1 MESMK
6 KFATF
11 LGTSSDPDFLQS
23 VYDTCTI
30 EEVKKRKTTPYDNIL
45 LRKGNLELL
54 RVY

>member
-6 KFATF
+6 KLATF

-30 EEVKKRKTTPYDNIL
+30 GEVKKRKNTPFDYIV
-45 LRKGNLELL
+45 LRKGNLN
-54 RVY
+54 